1 MSKTLATRTNFKIA
15 KTYGA
20 VVTMSAI
27 TNATEAVATL
37 GVGHAVVVGD
47 YLEVTSAWG
56 RLNSRIVRVK
66 TVATNDVTL
75 EGVDTADTS
84 KYPSGTGAGSIRRI
98 TLWEEITQVK
108 NISSSGGDQQFAD
121 ATSISDDVEIKIP
134 TIKSARSMV
143 LEVYDDPNLA
153 WYATVGAADNSTA
166 PVGLQITSP
175 NGSKLL
181 ANAYW
186 SLMREP
192 NISKNEVITTT
203 INLSFAAASV
213 RYAS

>member
-181 ANAYW
+181 ANTYW

-213 RYAS
+213 RYAA